1 MSPLCL
7 SKKTSEKFSE
17 VIITLTENTAV
28 AANTAAQKPTAKQS
42 SHLLEKAM
50 KALFFLCACVSVAA
64 VIVICIFMF
73 AKGCPAIAKIGVGN
87 FLFGTDW
94 SPRNVPA
101 SYGIFP
107 MIVGS
112 LYCTAGA
119 IIIGVPIGL
128 LTAIFMAKFCP
139 KKLFKWL
146 MPPINL
152 LAGIP
157 SIVYGFF
164 GMVVVVPIIR
174 NLFGGT
180 GNSVLT
186 VSIILGIMILPTIVG
201 MSVSALKAVPDSYY
215 EGAVALGATHERA
228 VATVVFPAAKSGILA
243 SVILA
248 VGRAIGETMAVIMIA
263 GNSTIIPHSLMDSV
277 RTLTG
282 NIVIEMSYAEG
293 LHYDALI
300 GTGVVLFVFIL
311 LLNLCFNLVTNRKDK
326 G

>member
-1 MSPLCL
+1 MSPPL
-7 SKKTSEKFSE
+7 SEQKTSEKFSE

-119 IIIGVPIGL
+119 IMIGVPIGL

-139 KKLFKWL
+139 KKLFK
-146 MPPINL
+146 
-152 LAGIP
+152 
-157 SIVYGFF
+157 V
-164 GMVVVVPIIR
+164 R
-174 NLFGGT
+174 
-180 GNSVLT
+180 
-186 VSIILGIMILPTIVG
+186 
-201 MSVSALKAVPDSYY
+201 SAHRS
-215 EGAVALGATHERA
+215 
-228 VATVVFPAAKSGILA
+228 
-243 SVILA
+243 
-248 VGRAIGETMAVIMIA
+248 
-263 GNSTIIPHSLMDSV
+263 
-277 RTLTG
+277 
-282 NIVIEMSYAEG
+282 
-293 LHYDALI
+293 
-300 GTGVVLFVFIL
+300 
-311 LLNLCFNLVTNRKDK
+311 
-326 G
+326 

>member
-1 MSPLCL
+1 M
-7 SKKTSEKFSE
+7 
-17 VIITLTENTAV
+17 TENTAV

-157 SIVYGFF
+157 SIVYG
-164 GMVVVVPIIR
+164 
-174 NLFGGT
+174 L
-180 GNSVLT
+180 
-186 VSIILGIMILPTIVG
+186 
-201 MSVSALKAVPDSYY
+201 
-215 EGAVALGATHERA
+215 
-228 VATVVFPAAKSGILA
+228 
-243 SVILA
+243 
-248 VGRAIGETMAVIMIA
+248 
-263 GNSTIIPHSLMDSV
+263 SL
-277 RTLTG
+277 
-282 NIVIEMSYAEG
+282 IHI
-293 LHYDALI
+293 
-300 GTGVVLFVFIL
+300 
-311 LLNLCFNLVTNRKDK
+311 
-326 G
+326 

>member
-1 MSPLCL
+1 MSPRL
-7 SKKTSEKFSE
+7 SEQKTSEKFSE

-28 AANTAAQKPTAKQS
+28 SANTAAQKPTAKQS

-119 IIIGVPIGL
+119 IMIGVPIGL

-164 GMVVVVPIIR
+164 GMVVVVP
-174 NLFGGT
+174 
-180 GNSVLT
+180 
-186 VSIILGIMILPTIVG
+186 ILGIMILPTIVG

-263 GNSTIIPHSLMDSV
+263 GNSTIIPHSLLDSV